1 MSYADDVLTAIQR
14 DLTEIRTKLGP
25 AEFAAFDKKRGSF
38 AQACLDAGT
47 DEEEEQVDR
56 GIATWLDEQPAVK
69 DLLMRTALELFR
81 DKAPATRAAAP
92 QAPSERATASLLLV
106 DRKEPAPVS
115 ANASPQTSS
124 SPPKDGRAVDAKSWT
139 PEFVIQAIKEI
150 VTAIIGLILV
160 VVAVWLIVQTVG
172 LTDHT
177 RFEDARAI
185 LDVLVGLVGVVLGY
199 YFGRIPAE
207 ARADQAQKQSVA
219 ATEHA
224 ERVRAKGEELGAS
237 VERALTEQVRGGG
250 GDAGTESVR
259 RQLSELRALTR

>member
-1 MSYADDVLTAIQR
+1 
-14 DLTEIRTKLGP
+14 
-25 AEFAAFDKKRGSF
+25 
-38 AQACLDAGT
+38 
-47 DEEEEQVDR
+47 
-56 GIATWLDEQPAVK
+56 VK
-69 DLLMRTALELFR
+69 DLLMRTTPELFR
-81 DKAPATRAAAP
+81 GKIPATLGAAP
-92 QAPSERATASLLLV
+92 QAPTERATASLLPV
-106 DRKEPAPVS
+106 DRREPAPVS
-115 ANASPQTSS
+115 ANASPPTSS
-124 SPPKDGRAVDAKSWT
+124 SSPKDGRAVDAESWT
-139 PEFVIQAIKEI
+139 PEFVIQAFKEF
-150 VTAIIGLILV
+150 VTAIVGLILV
-160 VVAVWLIVQTVG
+160 VAAVWLMVRTVG

-177 RFEDARAI
+177 RFEDARTI

-237 VERALTEQVRGGG
+237 VERALSEPVRGGG